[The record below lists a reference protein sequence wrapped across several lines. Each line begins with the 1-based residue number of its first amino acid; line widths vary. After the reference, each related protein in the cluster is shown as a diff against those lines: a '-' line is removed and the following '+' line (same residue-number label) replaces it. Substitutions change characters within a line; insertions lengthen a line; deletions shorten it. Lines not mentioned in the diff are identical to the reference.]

1 MLEFINISLTYQKE
15 IILEDINF
23 SVDKG
28 KIVVLTGNSGSGKSS
43 ILKLINGI
51 IPEFYEAKIEGE
63 IKFDGKNI
71 REESMAK
78 RSKYISTIFQ
88 NPKTQFYCINTR
100 DELAFGLEN
109 RAVSPNMINEII
121 EKYSKDYQIKD
132 LMDRNI
138 FHLSGG
144 EKQKIAITACS
155 CLDNDIYLFDEPSS
169 SLDEE
174 GLEWLKGILLELKS
188 KNKLVIIA
196 EHRLHYLKNII
207 DKLYIIKNNK
217 VEEINLNEN
226 LNSIEERYQL
236 RKFNIKKDLKNKK
249 KIYLKKAINYIEDE
263 DQLICKDYKLSY
275 SHKDVINTNLSFKEG
290 LTYIIGK
297 NGIGKT
303 SFIKKM
309 LDVIKA
315 INYIEDE
322 DQLICKDYKLSY
334 SHKDVINTNLS
345 FKEGLTYIIGKNGI
359 GKTSFI
365 KKMLDVIKAKGITCY
380 KSEKIKKNYEYFS
393 LVMQDVNYQIFTDS
407 LWKEISMSSSN
418 VNDKIRVLKELD
430 LYEKKALHP
439 QILSGGEKQRLMLG
453 LAILSSKPIVIL
465 DEPTSGLDKKQLLNT
480 AKYLKLMIKQG
491 KYVIVITHD
500 YELINS
506 CEGNVLE
513 FV

>member
-1 MLEFINISLTYQKE
+1 MLEFINISLTYQEEK
-15 IILEDINF
+15 ILEDINF

-71 REESMAK
+71 GKESMAK

-88 NPKTQFYCINTR
+88 NPKTQFYCINTK

-109 RAVSPNMINEII
+109 RAVSPKIINEII

-132 LMDRNI
+132 LIDRNI

-174 GLEWLKGILLELKS
+174 GLEWLKEILLELKN

-207 DKLYIIKNNK
+207 DKLYIIKNKK

-226 LNSIEERYQL
+226 LNLIEERYQL

-263 DQLICKDYKLSY
+263 DQL
-275 SHKDVINTNLSFKEG
+275 V
-290 LTYIIGK
+290 
-297 NGIGKT
+297 
-303 SFIKKM
+303 
-309 LDVIKA
+309 
-315 INYIEDE
+315 
-322 DQLICKDYKLSY
+322 CKDYKLSY

>member
-71 REESMAK
+71 RKESMAK

-88 NPKTQFYCINTR
+88 NPKTQFYCINTK

-109 RAVSPNMINEII
+109 RAVSPKIINEII

-132 LMDRNI
+132 LIDRNI

-174 GLEWLKGILLELKS
+174 GLEWLKEILLELKN

-207 DKLYIIKNNK
+207 DKLYIIKNK
-217 VEEINLNEN
+217 KIEEINLNEN
-226 LNSIEERYQL
+226 LNLIEERYQL

-263 DQLICKDYKLSY
+263 DQL
-275 SHKDVINTNLSFKEG
+275 V
-290 LTYIIGK
+290 
-297 NGIGKT
+297 
-303 SFIKKM
+303 
-309 LDVIKA
+309 
-315 INYIEDE
+315 
-322 DQLICKDYKLSY
+322 CKDYKLSY

-380 KSEKIKKNYEYFS
+380 KTEKIKKNYEYFS

>member
-71 REESMAK
+71 RKESMAK

-88 NPKTQFYCINTR
+88 NPKTQFYCINTK

-174 GLEWLKGILLELKS
+174 GLEWLKEILLELKN

-207 DKLYIIKNNK
+207 DKLYIIKNK
-217 VEEINLNEN
+217 KIEEINLNEN
-226 LNSIEERYQL
+226 LNLIEERYQL

-263 DQLICKDYKLSY
+263 DQL
-275 SHKDVINTNLSFKEG
+275 V
-290 LTYIIGK
+290 
-297 NGIGKT
+297 
-303 SFIKKM
+303 
-309 LDVIKA
+309 
-315 INYIEDE
+315 
-322 DQLICKDYKLSY
+322 CKDYKLSY

-380 KSEKIKKNYEYFS
+380 KTEKIKKNYEYFS

>member
-1 MLEFINISLTYQKE
+1 MLEFINISLTYQEEK
-15 IILEDINF
+15 ILEDINF

-71 REESMAK
+71 GKESMAK

-88 NPKTQFYCINTR
+88 NPKTQFYCINTK

-109 RAVSPNMINEII
+109 RAVSPKIINEII

-132 LMDRNI
+132 LIDRNI

-174 GLEWLKGILLELKS
+174 GLEWLKEILLELKN

-207 DKLYIIKNNK
+207 DKLYIIKNKK

-226 LNSIEERYQL
+226 LNLIEERYQL

-263 DQLICKDYKLSY
+263 DQL
-275 SHKDVINTNLSFKEG
+275 V
-290 LTYIIGK
+290 
-297 NGIGKT
+297 
-303 SFIKKM
+303 
-309 LDVIKA
+309 
-315 INYIEDE
+315 
-322 DQLICKDYKLSY
+322 CKDYKLSY

-430 LYEKKALHP
+430 LYEKKDLHP

>member
-1 MLEFINISLTYQKE
+1 MLEFINISLTYQEEK
-15 IILEDINF
+15 ILEDINF

-71 REESMAK
+71 VKESMAK

-88 NPKTQFYCINTR
+88 NPKTQFYCINTK

-263 DQLICKDYKLSY
+263 DQL
-275 SHKDVINTNLSFKEG
+275 V
-290 LTYIIGK
+290 
-297 NGIGKT
+297 
-303 SFIKKM
+303 
-309 LDVIKA
+309 
-315 INYIEDE
+315 
-322 DQLICKDYKLSY
+322 CKDYKLSY

>member
-1 MLEFINISLTYQKE
+1 MLEFINIGLTYQEEK
-15 IILEDINF
+15 ILEDINF

-196 EHRLHYLKNII
+196 EHGLHYLKNII

-263 DQLICKDYKLSY
+263 DQL
-275 SHKDVINTNLSFKEG
+275 V
-290 LTYIIGK
+290 
-297 NGIGKT
+297 
-303 SFIKKM
+303 
-309 LDVIKA
+309 
-315 INYIEDE
+315 
-322 DQLICKDYKLSY
+322 CKDYKLSY

-380 KSEKIKKNYEYFS
+380 KTEKIKKNYEYFS

>member
-1 MLEFINISLTYQKE
+1 MLEFINISLTYQEEK
-15 IILEDINF
+15 ILEDINF

-71 REESMAK
+71 GKESMAK

-88 NPKTQFYCINTR
+88 NPKTQFYCINTK

-109 RAVSPNMINEII
+109 RAVSPKIINEII

-132 LMDRNI
+132 LIDRNI

-174 GLEWLKGILLELKS
+174 GLEWLKEILLELKN

-207 DKLYIIKNNK
+207 DKLYIIKNKK

-226 LNSIEERYQL
+226 LNLIEERYQL
-236 RKFNIKKDLKNKK
+236 RKFKIKKDLKNKK

-263 DQLICKDYKLSY
+263 DQL
-275 SHKDVINTNLSFKEG
+275 V
-290 LTYIIGK
+290 
-297 NGIGKT
+297 
-303 SFIKKM
+303 
-309 LDVIKA
+309 
-315 INYIEDE
+315 
-322 DQLICKDYKLSY
+322 CKDYKLSY

-430 LYEKKALHP
+430 LYEKKDLHP

-465 DEPTSGLDKKQLLNT
+465 DEPTSGLDKKQLINT

>member
-1 MLEFINISLTYQKE
+1 MLEFINISLTYQEEK
-15 IILEDINF
+15 ILEDINF

-207 DKLYIIKNNK
+207 DKLYIIKNK
-217 VEEINLNEN
+217 KIEEINLNEN
-226 LNSIEERYQL
+226 LNLIEERYQL

-263 DQLICKDYKLSY
+263 DQL
-275 SHKDVINTNLSFKEG
+275 V
-290 LTYIIGK
+290 
-297 NGIGKT
+297 
-303 SFIKKM
+303 
-309 LDVIKA
+309 
-315 INYIEDE
+315 
-322 DQLICKDYKLSY
+322 CKDYKLSY

-380 KSEKIKKNYEYFS
+380 KTEKIKKNYEYFS

>member
-1 MLEFINISLTYQKE
+1 MLEFINISLTYQEEK
-15 IILEDINF
+15 ILEDINF
-23 SVDKG
+23 SIDKG

-174 GLEWLKGILLELKS
+174 GLEWLKEILLELKN

-207 DKLYIIKNNK
+207 DKLYIIKNKK

-226 LNSIEERYQL
+226 LNLIEERYQL

-263 DQLICKDYKLSY
+263 DQL
-275 SHKDVINTNLSFKEG
+275 V
-290 LTYIIGK
+290 
-297 NGIGKT
+297 
-303 SFIKKM
+303 
-309 LDVIKA
+309 
-315 INYIEDE
+315 
-322 DQLICKDYKLSY
+322 CKDYKLSY

>member
-1 MLEFINISLTYQKE
+1 MLEFINISLTYQEE

-315 INYIEDE
+315 
-322 DQLICKDYKLSY
+322 
-334 SHKDVINTNLS
+334 
-345 FKEGLTYIIGKNGI
+345 
-359 GKTSFI
+359 
-365 KKMLDVIKAKGITCY
+365 KGITCY

-393 LVMQDVNYQIFTDS
+393 LVMQDVNYQIFTDL

>member
-1 MLEFINISLTYQKE
+1 MLEFINISLTYQEEK
-15 IILEDINF
+15 ILEDINF

-71 REESMAK
+71 VKESMAK

-88 NPKTQFYCINTR
+88 NPKTQFYCINTK

-109 RAVSPNMINEII
+109 RAVSPKIINEII

-132 LMDRNI
+132 LIDRNI

-174 GLEWLKGILLELKS
+174 GLEWLKEILLELKN

-207 DKLYIIKNNK
+207 DKLYIIKNKK

-263 DQLICKDYKLSY
+263 DQL
-275 SHKDVINTNLSFKEG
+275 V
-290 LTYIIGK
+290 
-297 NGIGKT
+297 
-303 SFIKKM
+303 
-309 LDVIKA
+309 
-315 INYIEDE
+315 
-322 DQLICKDYKLSY
+322 CKDYKLSY

-380 KSEKIKKNYEYFS
+380 KTEKIKKNYEYFS

-506 CEGNVLE
+506 CKGNVLE

>member
-207 DKLYIIKNNK
+207 DKLYIIKNK
-217 VEEINLNEN
+217 KIEEINLNEN
-226 LNSIEERYQL
+226 LNLIEERYQL

-263 DQLICKDYKLSY
+263 DQL
-275 SHKDVINTNLSFKEG
+275 V
-290 LTYIIGK
+290 
-297 NGIGKT
+297 
-303 SFIKKM
+303 
-309 LDVIKA
+309 
-315 INYIEDE
+315 
-322 DQLICKDYKLSY
+322 CKDYKLSY

-380 KSEKIKKNYEYFS
+380 KTEKIKKNYEYFS

>member
-1 MLEFINISLTYQKE
+1 MLEFINISLTYQEEK
-15 IILEDINF
+15 ILEDINF

-71 REESMAK
+71 GKESMAK

-88 NPKTQFYCINTR
+88 NPKTQFYCINTK

-109 RAVSPNMINEII
+109 RAVSPKIINEII

-132 LMDRNI
+132 LIDRNI

-174 GLEWLKGILLELKS
+174 GLEWLKEILLELKN

-207 DKLYIIKNNK
+207 DKLYIIKNKK

-263 DQLICKDYKLSY
+263 DQL
-275 SHKDVINTNLSFKEG
+275 V
-290 LTYIIGK
+290 
-297 NGIGKT
+297 
-303 SFIKKM
+303 
-309 LDVIKA
+309 
-315 INYIEDE
+315 
-322 DQLICKDYKLSY
+322 CKDYKLSY

>member
-1 MLEFINISLTYQKE
+1 MLEFINISLTYQEEK
-15 IILEDINF
+15 ILEDINF

-174 GLEWLKGILLELKS
+174 GLEWLKEILLELKN

-207 DKLYIIKNNK
+207 DKLYIIKNKK

-226 LNSIEERYQL
+226 LNLIEERYQL

-263 DQLICKDYKLSY
+263 DQL
-275 SHKDVINTNLSFKEG
+275 V
-290 LTYIIGK
+290 
-297 NGIGKT
+297 
-303 SFIKKM
+303 
-309 LDVIKA
+309 
-315 INYIEDE
+315 
-322 DQLICKDYKLSY
+322 CKDYKLSY

-430 LYEKKALHP
+430 LYEKKDLHP

-506 CEGNVLE
+506 CGGNVLE

>member
-1 MLEFINISLTYQKE
+1 MLEFINISLTYQEEK
-15 IILEDINF
+15 ILEDINF

-71 REESMAK
+71 VKESMAK

-88 NPKTQFYCINTR
+88 NPKTQFYCINTK

-109 RAVSPNMINEII
+109 RAVSPKIINEII

-174 GLEWLKGILLELKS
+174 GLEWLKEILLELKN

-207 DKLYIIKNNK
+207 DKLYIIKNKK

-263 DQLICKDYKLSY
+263 DQLVCKDYKLSY
-275 SHKDVINTNLSFKEG
+275 SHKN
-290 LTYIIGK
+290 
-297 NGIGKT
+297 
-303 SFIKKM
+303 
-309 LDVIKA
+309 
-315 INYIEDE
+315 
-322 DQLICKDYKLSY
+322 
-334 SHKDVINTNLS
+334 VINTNLS

-393 LVMQDVNYQIFTDS
+393 LVLQDVNYQIFTDS

-418 VNDKIRVLKELD
+418 VNDKIRVLKELG
-430 LYEKKALHP
+430 LYEKKDLHP

>member
-1 MLEFINISLTYQKE
+1 MLEFINISLTYQEEK
-15 IILEDINF
+15 ILEDINF

-174 GLEWLKGILLELKS
+174 GLEWLKEILLELKN

-207 DKLYIIKNNK
+207 DKLYIIKNKK

-226 LNSIEERYQL
+226 LNLIEERYQL

-263 DQLICKDYKLSY
+263 DQL
-275 SHKDVINTNLSFKEG
+275 V
-290 LTYIIGK
+290 
-297 NGIGKT
+297 
-303 SFIKKM
+303 
-309 LDVIKA
+309 
-315 INYIEDE
+315 
-322 DQLICKDYKLSY
+322 CKDYKLSY

-465 DEPTSGLDKKQLLNT
+465 DEPTSGLNKKQLLNT

>member
-1 MLEFINISLTYQKE
+1 MLEFINISLTYQEEK
-15 IILEDINF
+15 ILEDINF

-71 REESMAK
+71 VKESMAK

-88 NPKTQFYCINTR
+88 NPKTQFYCINTK

-207 DKLYIIKNNK
+207 DKLYIIKNKK

-263 DQLICKDYKLSY
+263 DQL
-275 SHKDVINTNLSFKEG
+275 V
-290 LTYIIGK
+290 
-297 NGIGKT
+297 
-303 SFIKKM
+303 
-309 LDVIKA
+309 
-315 INYIEDE
+315 
-322 DQLICKDYKLSY
+322 CKDYKLSY

-430 LYEKKALHP
+430 LYEKKDLHP

-465 DEPTSGLDKKQLLNT
+465 DEPTSGLDKKQLINT

>member
-71 REESMAK
+71 RKESMAK

-174 GLEWLKGILLELKS
+174 GLEWLKEILLELKN

-207 DKLYIIKNNK
+207 DKLYIIKNK
-217 VEEINLNEN
+217 KIEEINLNEN
-226 LNSIEERYQL
+226 LNLIEERYQL

-263 DQLICKDYKLSY
+263 DQL
-275 SHKDVINTNLSFKEG
+275 V
-290 LTYIIGK
+290 
-297 NGIGKT
+297 
-303 SFIKKM
+303 
-309 LDVIKA
+309 
-315 INYIEDE
+315 
-322 DQLICKDYKLSY
+322 CKDYKLSY

-380 KSEKIKKNYEYFS
+380 KTEKIKKNYEYFS

>member
-174 GLEWLKGILLELKS
+174 GLEWLKEILLELKN

-207 DKLYIIKNNK
+207 DKLYIIKNKK

-226 LNSIEERYQL
+226 LNLIEERYQL

-249 KIYLKKAINYIEDE
+249 KIYLK
-263 DQLICKDYKLSY
+263 
-275 SHKDVINTNLSFKEG
+275 
-290 LTYIIGK
+290 
-297 NGIGKT
+297 
-303 SFIKKM
+303 
-309 LDVIKA
+309 KA

>member
-1 MLEFINISLTYQKE
+1 MLEFINISLTYQEE

-174 GLEWLKGILLELKS
+174 GLEWLKEILLELKN

-207 DKLYIIKNNK
+207 DKLYIIKNKK

-263 DQLICKDYKLSY
+263 DQL
-275 SHKDVINTNLSFKEG
+275 V
-290 LTYIIGK
+290 
-297 NGIGKT
+297 
-303 SFIKKM
+303 
-309 LDVIKA
+309 
-315 INYIEDE
+315 
-322 DQLICKDYKLSY
+322 CKDYKLSY

>member
-1 MLEFINISLTYQKE
+1 MLEFINISLTYQEE

-315 INYIEDE
+315 
-322 DQLICKDYKLSY
+322 
-334 SHKDVINTNLS
+334 
-345 FKEGLTYIIGKNGI
+345 
-359 GKTSFI
+359 
-365 KKMLDVIKAKGITCY
+365 KGITCY

>member
-1 MLEFINISLTYQKE
+1 MLEFINISLTYQEE

-174 GLEWLKGILLELKS
+174 GLEWLKEILLELKN

-207 DKLYIIKNNK
+207 DKLYIIKNKK

-236 RKFNIKKDLKNKK
+236 RKFNIKKDLKNKE

-263 DQLICKDYKLSY
+263 DQL
-275 SHKDVINTNLSFKEG
+275 V
-290 LTYIIGK
+290 
-297 NGIGKT
+297 
-303 SFIKKM
+303 
-309 LDVIKA
+309 
-315 INYIEDE
+315 
-322 DQLICKDYKLSY
+322 CKDYKLSY

-430 LYEKKALHP
+430 LYEKKDLHP

>member
-174 GLEWLKGILLELKS
+174 GLEWLKEILLELKN

-207 DKLYIIKNNK
+207 DKLYIIKNKK

-226 LNSIEERYQL
+226 LNLIEERYQL

-263 DQLICKDYKLSY
+263 DQL
-275 SHKDVINTNLSFKEG
+275 V
-290 LTYIIGK
+290 
-297 NGIGKT
+297 
-303 SFIKKM
+303 
-309 LDVIKA
+309 
-315 INYIEDE
+315 
-322 DQLICKDYKLSY
+322 CKDYKLSY

>member
-1 MLEFINISLTYQKE
+1 MLEFINISLTYQEEK
-15 IILEDINF
+15 ILEDINF

-174 GLEWLKGILLELKS
+174 GLEWLKEILLELKN

-207 DKLYIIKNNK
+207 DKLYIIKNKK

-226 LNSIEERYQL
+226 LNLIEERYQL

-263 DQLICKDYKLSY
+263 DQL
-275 SHKDVINTNLSFKEG
+275 V
-290 LTYIIGK
+290 
-297 NGIGKT
+297 
-303 SFIKKM
+303 
-309 LDVIKA
+309 
-315 INYIEDE
+315 
-322 DQLICKDYKLSY
+322 CKDYKLSY

>member
-174 GLEWLKGILLELKS
+174 GLEWLKEILLELKN

-207 DKLYIIKNNK
+207 DKLYIIKNK
-217 VEEINLNEN
+217 KIEEINLNEN
-226 LNSIEERYQL
+226 LNLIEERYQL

-263 DQLICKDYKLSY
+263 DQL
-275 SHKDVINTNLSFKEG
+275 V
-290 LTYIIGK
+290 
-297 NGIGKT
+297 
-303 SFIKKM
+303 
-309 LDVIKA
+309 
-315 INYIEDE
+315 
-322 DQLICKDYKLSY
+322 CKDYKLSY

-380 KSEKIKKNYEYFS
+380 KTEKIKKNYEYFS

>member
-1 MLEFINISLTYQKE
+1 MLEFINISLTYQEEK
-15 IILEDINF
+15 ILEDINF
-23 SVDKG
+23 SVVKG

-71 REESMAK
+71 GKESMAK

-88 NPKTQFYCINTR
+88 NPKTQFYCINTK

-109 RAVSPNMINEII
+109 RAVSPKIINEII

-132 LMDRNI
+132 LIDRNI

-174 GLEWLKGILLELKS
+174 GLEWLKEILLELKN

-207 DKLYIIKNNK
+207 DKLYIIKNKK

-263 DQLICKDYKLSY
+263 DQL
-275 SHKDVINTNLSFKEG
+275 V
-290 LTYIIGK
+290 
-297 NGIGKT
+297 
-303 SFIKKM
+303 
-309 LDVIKA
+309 
-315 INYIEDE
+315 
-322 DQLICKDYKLSY
+322 CKDYKLSY

>member
-63 IKFDGKNI
+63 ITFDGKNI

-315 INYIEDE
+315 
-322 DQLICKDYKLSY
+322 
-334 SHKDVINTNLS
+334 
-345 FKEGLTYIIGKNGI
+345 
-359 GKTSFI
+359 
-365 KKMLDVIKAKGITCY
+365 KGITCY

>member
-43 ILKLINGI
+43 ILKLINGT

-174 GLEWLKGILLELKS
+174 GLEWLKEILLELKN

-207 DKLYIIKNNK
+207 DKLYIIKNKK

-226 LNSIEERYQL
+226 LNLIEERYQL

-263 DQLICKDYKLSY
+263 DQL
-275 SHKDVINTNLSFKEG
+275 V
-290 LTYIIGK
+290 
-297 NGIGKT
+297 
-303 SFIKKM
+303 
-309 LDVIKA
+309 
-315 INYIEDE
+315 
-322 DQLICKDYKLSY
+322 CKDYKLSY

-430 LYEKKALHP
+430 LYEKKDLHP

-465 DEPTSGLDKKQLLNT
+465 DEPTSGLDKKRLLNT

>member
-1 MLEFINISLTYQKE
+1 MLEFINISLTYQEEK
-15 IILEDINF
+15 ILEDINF

-71 REESMAK
+71 VKESMAK

-88 NPKTQFYCINTR
+88 NPKTQFYCINTK

-109 RAVSPNMINEII
+109 RAVSPKIINEII

-174 GLEWLKGILLELKS
+174 GLEWLKEILLELKN

-207 DKLYIIKNNK
+207 DKLYIIKNKK

-236 RKFNIKKDLKNKK
+236 RKFNIKKDLRNKK
-249 KIYLKKAINYIEDE
+249 KIYLKKAMNYIEDE
-263 DQLICKDYKLSY
+263 DQLVCKNYKLSY
-275 SHKDVINTNLSFKEG
+275 SHKN
-290 LTYIIGK
+290 
-297 NGIGKT
+297 
-303 SFIKKM
+303 
-309 LDVIKA
+309 
-315 INYIEDE
+315 
-322 DQLICKDYKLSY
+322 
-334 SHKDVINTNLS
+334 VINTNLS

-393 LVMQDVNYQIFTDS
+393 LVLQDVNYQIFTDS

-418 VNDKIRVLKELD
+418 VNDKIRVLKELG
-430 LYEKKALHP
+430 LYEKKDLHP

>member
-88 NPKTQFYCINTR
+88 NPKTQFYCINTK

-207 DKLYIIKNNK
+207 DKLYIIKNK
-217 VEEINLNEN
+217 KIEEINLNEN
-226 LNSIEERYQL
+226 LNLIEERYQL

-263 DQLICKDYKLSY
+263 DQL
-275 SHKDVINTNLSFKEG
+275 V
-290 LTYIIGK
+290 
-297 NGIGKT
+297 
-303 SFIKKM
+303 
-309 LDVIKA
+309 
-315 INYIEDE
+315 
-322 DQLICKDYKLSY
+322 CKDYKLSY

-380 KSEKIKKNYEYFS
+380 KTEKIKKNYEYFS

>member
-174 GLEWLKGILLELKS
+174 GLEWLKEILLELKN

-207 DKLYIIKNNK
+207 DKLYIIKNKK

-226 LNSIEERYQL
+226 LNLIEERYQL

-263 DQLICKDYKLSY
+263 DQL
-275 SHKDVINTNLSFKEG
+275 V
-290 LTYIIGK
+290 
-297 NGIGKT
+297 
-303 SFIKKM
+303 
-309 LDVIKA
+309 
-315 INYIEDE
+315 
-322 DQLICKDYKLSY
+322 CKDYKLSY

-380 KSEKIKKNYEYFS
+380 KTEKIKKNYEYFS

>member
-71 REESMAK
+71 RKESMAK

-88 NPKTQFYCINTR
+88 NPKTQFYCINTK

-109 RAVSPNMINEII
+109 RAVSPKIINEII

-132 LMDRNI
+132 LIDRNI

-174 GLEWLKGILLELKS
+174 GLEWLKEILLELKN

-207 DKLYIIKNNK
+207 DKLYIIKNK
-217 VEEINLNEN
+217 KIEEINLNEN
-226 LNSIEERYQL
+226 LNLIEERYQL

-263 DQLICKDYKLSY
+263 DQL
-275 SHKDVINTNLSFKEG
+275 V
-290 LTYIIGK
+290 
-297 NGIGKT
+297 
-303 SFIKKM
+303 
-309 LDVIKA
+309 
-315 INYIEDE
+315 
-322 DQLICKDYKLSY
+322 CKDYKLSY

-430 LYEKKALHP
+430 LYEKKDLHP

-506 CEGNVLE
+506 CGGNVLE